1 MFAVLPESSIK
12 YIMKE
17 EGSANVVFINCI
29 YSISYH
35 HNTALLLTSRSYQMV
50 YTAAGK
56 QCFLFMCGL

>member
-29 YSISYH
+29 YSIGVSP
-35 HNTALLLTSRSYQMV
+35 QM
-50 YTAAGK
+50 GW
-56 QCFLFMCGL
+56 

>member
-1 MFAVLPESSIK
+1 
-12 YIMKE
+12 MKE

-29 YSISYH
+29 YFISYH
-35 HNTALLLTSRSYQMV
+35 HNTALLLTSRSRQMV